1 MKRSI
6 MFAVLWMG
14 IVAFG
19 NVSNG
24 GEKPEYSGFLQNYP
38 TFKEGKKG
46 VDMVYTKKGVD
57 FSKYNKIMMD
67 EVVYYFSKD
76 ADYKGIHP
84 AEIQELTDAFNR
96 AFIDALNDAYPLT
109 GTPGPDVMR
118 VRVGITEIKTSNPAM
133 GTASTILPV
142 GLAVSLLK
150 KGTTGGYTGIGS
162 ATMEAEFLDSVS
174 NERIG
179 AAIDKA
185 PGGKLDVGKLTPAKE
200 AFEFWAKR
208 LRAFLDEMHGVK

>member
-1 MKRSI
+1 
-6 MFAVLWMG
+6 
-14 IVAFG
+14 
-19 NVSNG
+19 
-24 GEKPEYSGFLQNYP
+24 
-38 TFKEGKKG
+38 
-46 VDMVYTKKGVD
+46 
-57 FSKYNKIMMD
+57 
-67 EVVYYFSKD
+67 
-76 ADYKGIHP
+76 
-84 AEIQELTDAFNR
+84 
-96 AFIDALNDAYPLT
+96 
-109 GTPGPDVMR
+109 
-118 VRVGITEIKTSNPAM
+118 M